1 MIVVELSWFEV
12 EMAAIVGV
20 RRRVEA
26 EFREGRHD
34 LYATPDEVEPSSNWQ
49 TQIEGAIGELAFA
62 KALGRNWNGSI
73 NTYRRGGD
81 VGAVQVRTRSR
92 HSYELNVRTHDR
104 DEDYFVLLTGQ
115 APKLCLRG
123 WIRGA
128 DAKRADWLKDHG
140 GHGAAYFVPHSEL
153 HSFGD
158 RGVTCASSSS

>member
-1 MIVVELSWFEV
+1 VIVVELDWWEV

-26 EFREGRHD
+26 EFREGRRD
-34 LYATPDEVEPSSNWQ
+34 LYAAPNEVEPSSNWR
-49 TQIEGAIGELAFA
+49 THIEGAIGELAFA
-62 KALGRNWNGSI
+62 KALGRYWNGSI

-115 APKLCLRG
+115 APRLCLRG

-128 DAKRADWLKDHG
+128 DAKRSEWLKDHG
-140 GHGAAYFVPHSEL
+140 GHGAAYFVPQAAL
-153 HSFGD
+153 HPFGD
-158 RGVTCASSSS
+158 QRRTACVS